1 MNSRTTGSYR
11 PDIDGLRAIAI
22 ISVLLYHAFPEYFK
36 SGFVGVDI
44 FFVISG
50 YLITS
55 IILNQLGDS
64 SFSFKLFYINR
75 IVRLFPA
82 LMTVMFFTVI
92 IGYFVLLPQEF
103 TQLGKNL
110 FYSTGFVGNIGFY
123 NEVGYFDR
131 ASETKQLLHLWSL
144 GVEEQF
150 YIIWPF
156 FLWIT
161 WKIKPYFIPAVLV
174 TLILIS
180 FNINIKHISFD
191 QEYSFFLPQSRFWEI
206 LSGGLIGWIEVKKGY
221 LKNSHILTIISG
233 LGVTLIIISFIF
245 VNSPGNFPGFLALLP
260 VTGSGLLIVS
270 KDSWFNSSVLS
281 NRFLIFIGLISYPLY
296 LWHWPLLSFSYVINN
311 GNTPKLVRGVLV
323 IVALVLSIAT
333 FKLIEKKIK
342 VQTYI
347 SKVNVT
353 VILVCG
359 IVLIGVVGYIAH
371 KSIINPYASRFGV
384 EKISEAVNDWGFPG
398 RLQQKVYEN
407 GDQIWLQGSAPYK
420 VLLIG
425 DSNIQQYYPRIEKLM
440 NSSSVPF
447 GIKFVTGG
455 GCPPFPQVKQD
466 GKYSY
471 CGKWIDNGYK
481 IAESEEINNVIIG
494 AMWNSYMLKHQQN
507 YITDHNNNKYL
518 INDMSTGYKLALK
531 KLQEKIAYLVSL
543 NKRVYVILN
552 IPTGIEFAPSSQ
564 ILRSISFQP
573 VKIRHQVT
581 TRQKFVGNNQQYF
594 ADLRQIALDAGA
606 IVIDPLDY
614 ICPAPTYICR
624 VFSEDGRP
632 IYKDDSHLRPFYVK
646 DYLTYVDEVLTGI
659 YVK

>member
-161 WKIKPYFIPAVLV
+161 WNIKPYFIPAVLV

-342 VQTYI
+342 LQT
-347 SKVNVT
+347 
-353 VILVCG
+353 
-359 IVLIGVVGYIAH
+359 
-371 KSIINPYASRFGV
+371 
-384 EKISEAVNDWGFPG
+384 
-398 RLQQKVYEN
+398 
-407 GDQIWLQGSAPYK
+407 
-420 VLLIG
+420 
-425 DSNIQQYYPRIEKLM
+425 
-440 NSSSVPF
+440 
-447 GIKFVTGG
+447 
-455 GCPPFPQVKQD
+455 
-466 GKYSY
+466 
-471 CGKWIDNGYK
+471 
-481 IAESEEINNVIIG
+481 
-494 AMWNSYMLKHQQN
+494 
-507 YITDHNNNKYL
+507 
-518 INDMSTGYKLALK
+518 
-531 KLQEKIAYLVSL
+531 
-543 NKRVYVILN
+543 
-552 IPTGIEFAPSSQ
+552 
-564 ILRSISFQP
+564 
-573 VKIRHQVT
+573 
-581 TRQKFVGNNQQYF
+581 
-594 ADLRQIALDAGA
+594 
-606 IVIDPLDY
+606 
-614 ICPAPTYICR
+614 
-624 VFSEDGRP
+624 
-632 IYKDDSHLRPFYVK
+632 
-646 DYLTYVDEVLTGI
+646 
-659 YVK
+659 